1 MIFQNGVHLKKE
13 ATEKFQKVFKF
24 GTYSI
29 FGRFQ
34 VVLGKSDFSG
44 IPDSFLI
51 YVVRPP
57 WEFKTE
63 KWETRQQLVFRAF
76 WADRYIFCSIYCSL
90 CSTGHSISVTTK
102 RSAQQLDRGFSALVT
117 NFFGN
122 CNGKTPSNAFT
133 GIHYEC

>member
-24 GTYSI
+24 GIYSI

-57 WEFKTE
+57 
-63 KWETRQQLVFRAF
+63 
-76 WADRYIFCSIYCSL
+76 
-90 CSTGHSISVTTK
+90 
-102 RSAQQLDRGFSALVT
+102 
-117 NFFGN
+117 
-122 CNGKTPSNAFT
+122 
-133 GIHYEC
+133 